1 MKPACWRD
9 RAVEREA
16 GPVPIMLIL
25 VHVLDRRC
33 FFRLLPLVMTVIGF
47 Y

>member
-9 RAVEREA
+9 RAVERDA

-25 VHVLDRRC
+25 VDVLDRRC
-33 FFRLLPLVMTVIGF
+33 FFRL
-47 Y
+47 